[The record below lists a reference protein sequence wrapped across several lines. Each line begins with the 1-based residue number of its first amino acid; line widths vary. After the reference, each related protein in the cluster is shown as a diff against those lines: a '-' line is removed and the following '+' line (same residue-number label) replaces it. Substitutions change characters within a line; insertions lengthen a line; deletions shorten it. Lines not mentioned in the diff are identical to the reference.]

1 MRRKLGEGRA
11 VSWSSLLVSAV
22 RDLRNLQGE
31 SLWRQLC
38 VRRWHAGGRSGLGP
52 WRTFSSEAVVGG
64 REVTQGSKRQEKGLK
79 EASRKT
85 ALKGRVLQGRASIT
99 VTGFIW

>member
-1 MRRKLGEGRA
+1 MRRRLGEGRA

-22 RDLRNLQGE
+22 RGLRNLQGE
-31 SLWRQLC
+31 RLWRQLC
-38 VRRWHAGGRSGLGP
+38 MRGWHAGGRSGLGP
-52 WRTFSSEAVVGG
+52 GELSSEAVVGG

-79 EASRKT
+79 KASRKT